1 MSNKEKIET
10 ELSFALSKIN
20 NIEYN
25 IREGI
30 ITDTQLLVCL
40 KYLRESIKCAK
51 NFNEEK

>member
-1 MSNKEKIET
+1 MNNIKKIEA
-10 ELSFALSKIN
+10 ELSYALSKIN

-25 IREGI
+25 IKEGI

>member
-1 MSNKEKIET
+1 MNNIKKIET
-10 ELSFALSKIN
+10 ELSFALSYIN

-30 ITDTQLLVCL
+30 ITDTQLIVCL

>member
-1 MSNKEKIET
+1 MSNKEKIEA

>member
-1 MSNKEKIET
+1 MSNEEKIET
-10 ELSFALSKIN
+10 ELSFCLSKIN